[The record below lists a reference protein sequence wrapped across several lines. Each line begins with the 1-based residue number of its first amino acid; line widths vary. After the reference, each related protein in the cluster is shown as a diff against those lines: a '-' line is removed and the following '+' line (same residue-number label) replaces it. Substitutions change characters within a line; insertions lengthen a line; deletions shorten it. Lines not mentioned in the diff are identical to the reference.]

1 MSNNGM
7 EKTNIDFKKN
17 SNKKMTIK
25 FDIKNLRMKLKKK
38 LKFISNKINSNKKN
52 KD

>member
-1 MSNNGM
+1 M

-25 FDIKNLRMKLKKK
+25 FDIKKFDDEIKKK
-38 LKFISNKINSNKKN
+38 N
-52 KD
+52 